1 MEGPPGTS
9 ATLRA
14 VANGRQL
21 ATEMDA
27 ARADWAT
34 RLQGV
39 RRDATA
45 WRLVETLV
53 EHPVTDANTIAERLG
68 ISTVAAR
75 TAIAQ
80 LVDLGILRQANAGL
94 RFRTW
99 LATDVAD
106 ALDRFAERA
115 GRRTPTRP

>member
-1 MEGPPGTS
+1 M
-9 ATLRA
+9 RA
-14 VANGRQL
+14 S
-21 ATEMDA
+21 
-27 ARADWAT
+27 RADWDT

-45 WRLVETLV
+45 WRLVDTLI
-53 EHPVTDANTIAERLG
+53 EQPVTDANTIAEHLG

-80 LVDLGILRQANAGL
+80 LVEMGILRQANAGL
-94 RFRTW
+94 RFRKW
-99 LATDVAD
+99 IATDVAD

-115 GRRTPTRP
+115 GRRTSPRS